1 MTSGVIR
8 AATDRD
14 CDRFAALHALS
25 FDEPWDAAALRVL
38 TDSPGVIAL
47 TSSDGFIL
55 VRVAADEAEI
65 LTIAVDPALRRGGQ
79 GGALL
84 AAATEAAKAVGAQ
97 RLFLEVSSENA
108 AARGLYARHGFAQ
121 VGHRARYYGDG
132 SDALVLAL
140 TLA

>member
-1 MTSGVIR
+1 MIR
-8 AATDRD
+8 PATDRD
-14 CDRFAALHALS
+14 CERFAALHAQS

-38 TDSPGVIAL
+38 MNAPGVIAL
-47 TSSDGFIL
+47 SSADGFIL

-65 LTIAVDPALRRGGQ
+65 LTIAVDPGRRRSGQ

-84 AAATEAAKAVGAQ
+84 AAATEAARVAGAL

-108 AARGLYARHGFAQ
+108 AARGLYARHGFTQ
-121 VGHRARYYGDG
+121 VGHRVRYYGDG

>member
-1 MTSGVIR
+1 MIR
-8 AATDRD
+8 VATDRD
-14 CDRFAALHALS
+14 CERFAALHARS
-25 FDEPWDAAALRVL
+25 FAEPWNADAIRVL

-47 TSSDGFIL
+47 TSADGFIL
-55 VRVAADEAEI
+55 VRVAAAEAEI
-65 LTIAVDPALRRGGQ
+65 LTIAVAPDQRRSGQ
-79 GGALL
+79 GAAMLSAAT
-84 AAATEAAKAVGAQ
+84 AAAQAAGAQ

-108 AARGLYARHGFAQ
+108 AARVLYARHGFTQ